1 MVKFYL
7 KAVFMI
13 AMLLLIAFWAYPNV
27 KEMIFSSDYFD
38 VKNIEISG
46 VINGNG
52 ERLKKMYEKH
62 LGENLFKFDV
72 RAEKIT
78 KDKWIERVEIKRIWP
93 STVKIIVYENKGLFT
108 CKNDSECFVYTY
120 NSKKIQVKCSEND
133 MSVFMKDTV
142 GSSYL
147 ENFAEIYKKGSL
159 NNYRKI
165 VLKESYFTIYKDSYE
180 IKGSYSP
187 DAFLK
192 AYRLKDF
199 LTERYS
205 SLEYLD
211 LRVPEKIYVKGV
223 LNEAG

>member
-1 MVKFYL
+1 MIKFYL
-7 KAVFMI
+7 KAVIMF
-13 AMLLLIAFWAYPNV
+13 LVVLLIAFWGYPNV
-27 KEMIFSSDYFD
+27 KEVILSFDYFD

-46 VINGNG
+46 VINGDG

-78 KDKWIERVEIKRIWP
+78 KDKWIERVEVKRIWP

-108 CKNDSECFVYTY
+108 YKNDSECFVYTF

-133 MSVFMKDTV
+133 VNVFMRNAID
-142 GSSYL
+142 SSYL
-147 ENFAEIYKKGSL
+147 KNFAEIYKKGSL
-159 NNYRKI
+159 NNYKKI
-165 VLKESYFTIYKDSYE
+165 VLKESYFKIYKDSYE

-211 LRVPEKIYVKGV
+211 LRVPGKIYVKGV

>member
-1 MVKFYL
+1 MIKFYL
-7 KAVFMI
+7 RVVFMFVVVV
-13 AMLLLIAFWAYPNV
+13 LIAFWAYPNV
-27 KEMIFSSDYFD
+27 KKMILSSDYFN
-38 VKNIEISG
+38 VKDIEISG
-46 VINGNG
+46 VINGDG
-52 ERLKKMYEKH
+52 ERLQKMYEKH

-72 RAEKIT
+72 KAANVTE
-78 KDKWIERVEIKRIWP
+78 DKWIERVEIKRIWP

-108 CKNDSECFVYTY
+108 YKNENECFVYTY
-120 NSKKIQVKCSEND
+120 NSKRIQVKCSEND
-133 MSVFMKDTV
+133 ASVFMRDTI

-147 ENFAEIYKKGSL
+147 RNFAEIYKKGSL
-159 NNYRKI
+159 NNYNKI
-165 VLKESYFTIYKDSYE
+165 ILKESYFTVYKDSYE
-180 IKGSYSP
+180 IKGSYNP

-199 LTERYS
+199 LTKRYS

>member
-1 MVKFYL
+1 MTRFYL
-7 KAVFMI
+7 KIVFAFAVVFFV
-13 AMLLLIAFWAYPNV
+13 AFWAYPNV
-27 KEMIFSSDYFD
+27 KKMILSSDYFN

-52 ERLKKMYEKH
+52 ERLQKMYEKH

-72 RAEKIT
+72 NAENIT
-78 KDKWIERVEIKRIWP
+78 EDKWIEKVEIKRMWP

-108 CKNDSECFVYTY
+108 YKNENKCFVYTY
-120 NSKKIQVKCSEND
+120 NSKRIQVKCSENEIKIFVNR
-133 MSVFMKDTV
+133 SVDSAYV
-142 GSSYL
+142 G
-147 ENFAEIYKKGSL
+147 NFAEIYKKGSMD
-159 NNYRKI
+159 NYRKI
-165 VLKESYFTIYKDSYE
+165 VLKKSYFAVYKDNYK

-199 LTERYS
+199 LTKRYS